1 MTISNYPA
9 YRAVIPILPRLV
21 PAALALA
28 LTLVGSI
35 AAILPLPVCASA
47 SGDYDYGLTAYKMR
61 NYGLAA
67 QYFRKSAG
75 EGNSSALVWL
85 YLGHSYV
92 GSGDRVRAI
101 EAYRRLADDFP
112 LSDEA
117 KIGIPSLLK
126 LSPALASKYKVV
138 PLPLAPQAPT
148 AQAPAPA
155 PVASLNA
162 PLIKR
167 IIVVPPLAGHPPVSS
182 TTVATVRDLVM
193 HLPINVYKYLDKGG
207 ATINLAPN
215 IEDKWPGSG
224 DGKKPNVE
232 DSTMGE
238 EPGRTYGHDVHVYER
253 EKERGRN
260 VLKDAR
266 DQNDIARCCFHEI
279 GHAMDDIAGN
289 ISTTA
294 RFKDLVEADLQT
306 LPPDLKTVNAYYC
319 APGEACAEVIGRIL
333 AGSDNEF
340 TSYMS
345 QTRAYLKTKF
355 QI

>member
-1 MTISNYPA
+1 MTAS
-9 YRAVIPILPRLV
+9 ILPATRVIRRISPLLLPAFLV
-21 PAALALA
+21 LAELF
-28 LTLVGSI
+28 VGCWTH
-35 AAILPLPVCASA
+35 PVCASA
-47 SGDYDYGLTAYKMR
+47 SGDYDYGLNAYKMR

-75 EGNSSALVWL
+75 EGNNTALVWL

-117 KIGIPSLLK
+117 KIGVPSLLK
-126 LSPALASKYKVV
+126 LSPSLASKYKIAPV
-138 PLPLAPQAPT
+138 PLAPVPQAPV
-148 AQAPAPA
+148 
-155 PVASLNA
+155 PVASASA

-167 IIVVPPLAGHPPVSS
+167 IIVVPPLAGHPPVST
-182 TTVATVRDLVM
+182 TTVATVRDLVL
-193 HLPINVYKYLDKGG
+193 HLPMNVYKYLDKGG

-266 DQNDIARCCFHEI
+266 DQGEIASCCFHEI
-279 GHAMDDIAGN
+279 GHAMDDIAGQLSN
-289 ISTTA
+289 TA
-294 RFKDLVEADLQT
+294 HFKDLLEADLKT
-306 LPPDLKTVNAYYC
+306 LPPETKTVNSYYC

-345 QTRAYLKTKF
+345 QTKAFLKTKF